1 MEKSAMENNKY
12 FIRITSDSPKTTSP
26 EPKLIITQE
35 DVHTF
40 PDINKFVEDLIKTL
54 QEKERIITFK
64 SAEIESLKTLLTHY
78 RNDSNPLETSVK
90 IKEITSI
97 YIVFMKL

>member
-1 MEKSAMENNKY
+1 MDNSNNKY
-12 FIRITSDSPKTTSP
+12 FIRITDSSKETSP
-26 EPKLIITQE
+26 EPKLPITQE
-35 DVHTF
+35 DLHTF
-40 PDINKFVEDLIKTL
+40 PDINKFVDELIKAL

-97 YIVFMKL
+97 LIG